1 MHKCGSST
9 LQNVLMRY
17 GDRHNLNFVLPWC
30 SNVFSQTHLRLSMDL
45 VKSFPVHDYN
55 ILCHHTRYSKEGF
68 DSLLPVDSTYVT
80 IIRDPTT
87 LFESLYTY
95 FRYDECFGVPLETF
109 LENPQQYDRSH
120 SFGDTDTGCYAKD
133 SMLFELGLDDTE
145 KADPKVIEEMIN
157 RTASEFELVMIMD
170 YFSESLILLKELMC
184 WDLEDVSYFVVNGR
198 ATSFINKLSDV
209 TAERIRKW
217 NNGNTELY
225 RFFNETFWRK
235 VKEFGEDRMREE
247 VAKLE
252 EVNRRMADRCVQKEI
267 LNAVWHP
274 DGVDIKSYKVK
285 DSARNDRDCQLITKG
300 ELAFTNYLRKK
311 QLEKYFGLK
320 LMDEL

>member
-1 MHKCGSST
+1 MSQFFLKNVLQIFMAGAITGVFLLLFRRHAGIRQFERNYDTEESGREHSEESTPSRRECTRKNNIGFFKMHKCGSST

-17 GDRHNLNFVLPWC
+17 GDRYNLNFVLPWR

-68 DSLLPVDSTYVT
+68 DSLLPADSTYVT

-145 KADPKVIEEMIN
+145 KADPKVIEEMIH
-157 RTASEFELVMIMD
+157 RTASEFELVMIME

-235 VKEFGEDRMREE
+235 VK
-247 VAKLE
+247 
-252 EVNRRMADRCVQKEI
+252 
-267 LNAVWHP
+267 
-274 DGVDIKSYKVK
+274 
-285 DSARNDRDCQLITKG
+285 
-300 ELAFTNYLRKK
+300 
-311 QLEKYFGLK
+311 
-320 LMDEL
+320 